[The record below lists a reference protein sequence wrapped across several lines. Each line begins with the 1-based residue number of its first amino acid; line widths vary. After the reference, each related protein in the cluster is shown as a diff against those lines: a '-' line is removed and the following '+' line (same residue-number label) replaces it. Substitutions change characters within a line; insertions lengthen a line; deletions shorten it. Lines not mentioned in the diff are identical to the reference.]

1 MNILLYST
9 QESGECMEDILPI
22 LLKLP
27 FLKESSVLATIIHV
41 EGSSYKKEGSCMLIE
56 ENGEQIGIL
65 SAGCLEEDVK
75 CHVKQ
80 VWKQGES
87 KLLIYDLRGES
98 DIIWGQGAGCNG
110 IMHILLEPLKEP
122 LRNDLMQ
129 VKYYLDKGQSV
140 FHLKR
145 FDKDF
150 KLLSNSYI
158 PQDGAAFGDLSYLTD
173 LPVFPNKS
181 GLFYT
186 EDLLPIFS
194 HHYMPRPRVI
204 VFGAGFDARPL
215 ENFAAQVGFEVIIC
229 DWRPHYCNKVNFP
242 FASSLIVC
250 FPREIDE
257 KLDIKNGDFVV
268 LMTHDFQ
275 KDKELL
281 SILIDKNLSYLGIL
295 GPKERTKRLL
305 DHNDIPNWISS
316 PVGIS
321 IGSKGAEEIAI
332 SIVAEMIK
340 ALRNPRRFNE

>member
-1 MNILLYST
+1 
-9 QESGECMEDILPI
+9 
-22 LLKLP
+22 
-27 FLKESSVLATIIHV
+27 
-41 EGSSYKKEGSCMLIE
+41 MLIE
-56 ENGEQIGIL
+56 ENGEQIGML

-75 CHVKQ
+75 CHVEQ

-87 KLLIYDLRGES
+87 KLLIYDLRGIRFNLGPRGRLQWKRAY
-98 DIIWGQGAGCNG
+98 IIRTV
-110 IMHILLEPLKEP
+110 E
-122 LRNDLMQ
+122 RT
-129 VKYYLDKGQSV
+129 VKKRFDASKVFLDKGQSV
-140 FHLKR
+140 IHLKR

-186 EDLLPIFS
+186 EGLLPIFS

-281 SILIDKNLSYLGIL
+281 SILIDKNLSYLGYWVQK
-295 GPKERTKRLL
+295 KERNVYWNQ
-305 DHNDIPNWISS
+305 NDIPDWISS